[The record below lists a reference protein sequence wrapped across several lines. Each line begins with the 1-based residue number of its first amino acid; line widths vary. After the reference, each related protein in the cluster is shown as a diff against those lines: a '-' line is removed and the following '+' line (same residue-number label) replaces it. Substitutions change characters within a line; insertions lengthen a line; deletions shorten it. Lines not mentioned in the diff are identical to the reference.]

1 MIKIQIPRLV
11 VSLLLIVLGTIW
23 LAVFSSPDAYLHI
36 VACDVGQGDAILMQN
51 GSSQVLVDG
60 GVGSRVLDC
69 LGKYMPFWD
78 RQIEIIVLTHPQA
91 DHFSGLIEVFKRFKV
106 GYFLAPGVDNSTQG
120 YQVLKDLVMSSQVQ
134 IVNPSEGMNVR
145 LGKMYLDIINPTSK
159 LLASEN
165 VLGSVGEI
173 GMFTTTRDLNDF
185 SVVFNLTF
193 GSFDAIL
200 TGDIGQE
207 REKAILTTGKIKE
220 VEYIKIPH
228 HGSKNGLTKGFL
240 EKVNPKVATISV
252 GKDNSFGHPH
262 KEILDL
268 LKKKQIIILR
278 TDEQGDIEIITNGK
292 KWWLKS

>member
-106 GYFLAPGVDNSTQG
+106 GYFL
-120 YQVLKDLVMSSQVQ
+120 
-134 IVNPSEGMNVR
+134 
-145 LGKMYLDIINPTSK
+145 
-159 LLASEN
+159 
-165 VLGSVGEI
+165 
-173 GMFTTTRDLNDF
+173 
-185 SVVFNLTF
+185 
-193 GSFDAIL
+193 
-200 TGDIGQE
+200 
-207 REKAILTTGKIKE
+207 
-220 VEYIKIPH
+220 
-228 HGSKNGLTKGFL
+228 
-240 EKVNPKVATISV
+240 
-252 GKDNSFGHPH
+252 
-262 KEILDL
+262 
-268 LKKKQIIILR
+268 
-278 TDEQGDIEIITNGK
+278 
-292 KWWLKS
+292 

>member
-228 HGSKNGLTKGFL
+228 HGSRNGLTKEFL
-240 EKVNPKVATISV
+240 DATSPSVAVISV
-252 GKDNSFGHPH
+252 GAKNTYGHPH
-262 KEILDL
+262 KEILDM
-268 LKKKQIIILR
+268 LKTAGVKVLR
-278 TDEQGDIEIITNGK
+278 TDEMGDVEIVTDGEK
-292 KWWLKS
+292 YWLH

>member
-145 LGKMYLDIINPTSK
+145 LGKIYLDIINPTSK

-228 HGSKNGLTKGFL
+228 HGSRNGLTKEFL
-240 EKVNPKVATISV
+240 DATSPSVAVISV
-252 GKDNSFGHPH
+252 GAKNTYGHPH
-262 KEILDL
+262 KEILDM
-268 LKKKQIIILR
+268 LKTAGVKVLR
-278 TDEQGDIEIITNGK
+278 TDEMGDVEIVTDGEK
-292 KWWLKS
+292 YWLH